1 MQCPRCQH
9 ENRSPAKFCEECAT
23 PLQRLEASPQPAP
36 SYVDVQRSL
45 TEALEQQTATAEIL
59 SVISTSPT
67 DLQPVLDTV
76 VKSAVRFC
84 GAYDASM
91 FRLDRGNL
99 SVAAH
104 HGPIP
109 HRVGRL
115 VPVVRGTVSGRAV
128 LERRAVHVTD
138 IQAEVEDFPEG
149 HALAQQHG

>member
-1 MQCPRCQH
+1 
-9 ENRSPAKFCEECAT
+9 
-23 PLQRLEASPQPAP
+23 
-36 SYVDVQRSL
+36 VDVQRSL